1 MVIQNSKL
9 KIQNSAAA
17 AAAVLAGLALGA
29 ALGLGLGMNLLIVG
43 LLGPFILFAA
53 FALPH
58 WSVVVYVV
66 LVYADLLSI
75 LVRFHNI
82 PPLARFAGFVLLVA
96 VLGRRVVKR
105 QAVSGANP
113 VADAMTGWLVAYGLL
128 LALGLLYAQ
137 APDLVMVEVI
147 EYIRNFLTYLLV
159 INALTTLGR
168 VRGAMWALLGM
179 AAVLGTLTVF
189 QTVTGRFDLDFGGL
203 AQAHI
208 SGITETTDAPRPGG
222 TIGDPNYYGQ
232 SLLIIL
238 PLAFYVAFRGRWLAA
253 RVAGVLIALILA
265 AAIIFTYSRGDTVA
279 LAALLVVAVL
289 YKRPRIQYILG
300 GMVAL
305 GLVLSLLPPT
315 YYDRIGTLFSVLQGS
330 PQAIIAESSLLGRAG
345 AASAAISMFADHPL
359 LGVGRGNYP
368 LHELDYIEG
377 TNLASKSTGIPPHD
391 LYLEVASEQGL
402 AGLIIMGGILVTM
415 VRALIDMR
423 RRFLRIDEPGQADL
437 ATWLGIGLFS
447 YMVSSLFLHGA
458 YLYMLWLQVA
468 LVVALRHVALE
479 ARPVS
484 VPQETSY
491 RIVRGIRVREEQVVS
506 NVVTSPLTA
515 PGMYG
520 VPSGALPAGETAGKS
535 PLGLLSGLLVTLI
548 AIGLLILAGNYAVR
562 RDAAQAPQALAAT
575 ATQTG
580 GVAGSSSSSGAGSS
594 LHPQPTPYALTF
606 PQTGLQVTDPFLGFW
621 QNNGGLAIFGYPVS
635 PEMLEVSDGGRILRV
650 QYFERARLEL
660 HPEFLD
666 AAKQVQAGAL
676 GTEVPISGQIAAS
689 LPTGLQGKQVVLHEQ
704 TPSTPPLFAAF
715 WRHTGQT
722 VLGYPISPV
731 IVDTLP
737 DGKQLFVQYFEKA
750 RLEYHPEGAATG
762 NDVQISRLGALLYTS
777 KYAKKR

>member
-1 MVIQNSKL
+1 VTSRGTANSGAKAL
-9 KIQNSAAA
+9 DTGHWPLTTGLALLAS
-17 AAAVLAGLALGA
+17 LAGLALGA

-43 LLGPFILFAA
+43 LLGPFILLAA

-58 WSVVVYVV
+58 WSVIVYVV
-66 LVYADLLSI
+66 LIYADLLSI

-96 VLGRRVVKR
+96 VLGRRVVKGQR
-105 QAVSGANP
+105 L
-113 VADAMTGWLVAYGLL
+113 VADAMTGWLVAYGIL

-159 INALTTLGR
+159 INALTTIGR

-238 PLAFYVAFRGRWLAA
+238 PLAFYLAFRGRRPAA
-253 RVAGVLIALILA
+253 RVAGGLIALILV

-279 LAALLVVAVL
+279 LAAFLGVAVL

-330 PQAIIAESSLLGRAG
+330 PQAIVAESSLLGRAG
-345 AASAAISMFADHPL
+345 AASAAIGMFADYPL

-368 LHELDYIEG
+368 LHELDYIQG
-377 TNLASKSTGIPPHD
+377 TSLASKSTGIPPHD
-391 LYLEVASEQGL
+391 LYLEIASEQGL

-415 VRALIDMR
+415 VRALIDIR
-423 RRFLRIDEPGQADL
+423 RRFLRIDEHSTAEL

-468 LVVALRHVALE
+468 LVVALRHAALA

-484 VPQETSY
+484 VPQETRSMM
-491 RIVRGIRVREEQVVS
+491 VRGIRVREQQPVS
-506 NVVTSPLTA
+506 DVLTSPLTA
-515 PGMYG
+515 AGMM
-520 VPSGALPAGETAGKS
+520 LPDEETADRG
-535 PLGLLSGLLVTLI
+535 PLGVLAGVLVTLI
-548 AIGLLILAGNYAVR
+548 AIGLLILAGNYAL
-562 RDAAQAPQALAAT
+562 PKLAAT
-575 ATQTG
+575 SSQTG
-580 GVAGSSSSSGAGSS
+580 GTAGSSSSSGAGSS
-594 LHPQPTPYALTF
+594 LQSQPTPYALTF
-606 PQTGLQVTDPFLGFW
+606 PETGFQVTDPFLGFW

-635 PEMLEVSDGGRILRV
+635 PEMLEVSAGGRVLRV
-650 QYFERARLEL
+650 QYFERSRLEL
-660 HPEFLD
+660 RPEFLD
-666 AAKQVQAGAL
+666 AAKQVQVGAL

-689 LPTGLQGKQVVLHEQ
+689 LPTGLQGKQVVLHDQ

-715 WRHTGQT
+715 WGRTGET

-737 DGKQLFVQYFEKA
+737 GGKQLFVQYFEKA

-762 NDVQISRLGALLYTS
+762 NDVQISRLGALLYAS
-777 KYAKKR
+777 KYGKK